1 MPVPILI
8 KRSSV
13 AGKIPAT
20 TDLALGE
27 LAVNTVDGKLFLK
40 KNVSGVETV
49 VQVSGST
56 AASDITGST
65 LSANVTASS
74 LTSVGTLTSLTV
86 SGAVTAPS
94 ITKSGTGGSGD
105 IGQSDNKFGTVYATT
120 FSGTATT
127 AQYADLAEMYSA
139 DADYEPGTVLVFGGE
154 EEVTVTNRYA
164 DSRVAGVVSTAPAYL
179 MNSGLETGVAI
190 ALRGRVPVKV
200 IGQVAKGDLL
210 VASVTPGY
218 AVSAGSR
225 VELGAAVF
233 AKALGNKATSDAG
246 IIEAVIL

>member
-94 ITKSGTGGSGD
+94 ITKSGTG
-105 IGQSDNKFGTVYATT
+105 
-120 FSGTATT
+120 
-127 AQYADLAEMYSA
+127 
-139 DADYEPGTVLVFGGE
+139 
-154 EEVTVTNRYA
+154 
-164 DSRVAGVVSTAPAYL
+164 
-179 MNSGLETGVAI
+179 
-190 ALRGRVPVKV
+190 
-200 IGQVAKGDLL
+200 
-210 VASVTPGY
+210 
-218 AVSAGSR
+218 
-225 VELGAAVF
+225 
-233 AKALGNKATSDAG
+233 
-246 IIEAVIL
+246 